1 MAAGAVIPNQHGL
14 WTTFKEIWRLS
25 GHPECGWR
33 EPVLIPPGPVLDAV
47 IAAAR
52 PFGPCFHDVTGPVPM
67 TFGEDLRAAIGLA
80 SDEARP

>member
-1 MAAGAVIPNQHGL
+1 
-14 WTTFKEIWRLS
+14 
-25 GHPECGWR
+25 
-33 EPVLIPPGPVLDAV
+33 VLIPPGPVLDAV